1 MKLFSVAF
9 YFLSIFIVN
18 SKSDLL
24 REPPKGNQSLQLDV
38 MRNGWIKE
46 TQQIMAGIAEEIHQW
61 GAKLSTNNTEES
73 PELSEDLKESL
84 ATVIQDMG
92 NELDAVYRMN
102 KRGYY

>member
-1 MKLFSVAF
+1 M
-9 YFLSIFIVN
+9 N

-61 GAKLSTNNTEES
+61 GVKLSTNNTEET

-84 ATVIQDMG
+84 ATVIQDVG

-102 KRGYY
+102 KRSYY